1 VAQFDK
7 VKVGLGASNPLREV
21 FMRLPI
27 LSLFLIAAG
36 LLGEI
41 QTVSAQS
48 PTSYPWCAKYF
59 GSWMA
64 GATSCYFTSYQ
75 QCRTTLSG
83 IGGVCFK
90 SPYHRA
96 PLNLP
101 ARRRHA

>member
-1 VAQFDK
+1 
-7 VKVGLGASNPLREV
+7 
-21 FMRLPI
+21 MRLPI
-27 LSLFLIAAG
+27 LSLFLIAAA

-59 GSWMA
+59 GSWMV

-90 SPYHRA
+90 SPYYHGA
-96 PLNLP
+96 PPNAP
-101 ARRRHA
+101 APPRRRRHA